1 MHEFAL
7 YGQVTKDDHHRMLQQ
22 LAGYTRMQPQDVVEI
37 HLIFKARQPPGL
49 DNVPSAGG
57 SQGIM
62 QPEAQKVRAMLNAGL
77 YYVQLVGEVMQNET
91 KHTTNGDISMTD
103 GNGEPD
109 KSTIKWT
116 FEFKDTPDPGKQAI
130 SSRLIYRIPFE
141 AGDFV
146 EFLNAFGYEYV
157 SRYML
162 VGSNFYDQDTT
173 LSVHKVVQLP
183 QVPADK
189 AISDVS
195 FLSDISK
202 LQDFDGSGGYVVQAS
217 IDVVDG
223 NHPELKDRATRQL
236 LAHKEAL
243 KQAVDLTPG
252 DRLALDTRLPS
263 VVRKAVASFFK
274 PTSQKEPE
282 KLVWRTV
289 NNSLIVGRYDPSIVP
304 PQSRTLPVKIAAFD
318 LDDTLI
324 VPNTGSKWARSA
336 TSWKWWD
343 PSVPGRLKQLYD
355 EGYLVIVLSNQGNI
369 SLKDNPKSLQRD
381 TASLNNLKQQVGS
394 IFRQLD
400 LPVSLYAAT
409 GQDRYRKPRVGMWEE
424 MLEDYDLL
432 AEGAVDMA
440 NSFYIG
446 DAAGREKTDRRR
458 KDHATS
464 DRDLAANIGIRF
476 LTPEEFFRN
485 ELTEAYE
492 HVFVPA
498 KVLEEPR
505 AQDATVSAPFTKKS
519 PQELVIFCGS
529 PGAGKST
536 FYWDVLQPLGY
547 ERVNQD
553 ILKTRD
559 KCIKKAKELLDA
571 GRSVAVDNTNA
582 DVETRR
588 YWVNIAR
595 EYNVPIRCVRF
606 TASSR
611 LAEHN
616 DAVRALNPE
625 IMNPEKRTMLPG
637 IAFRS
642 FVQRLQEPTL
652 KEGFE
657 EIYKVGFEFKGTEE
671 QKKLWSRYWVSKFST

>member
-146 EFLNAFGYEYV
+146 EFLNAFGYEYGFPI
-157 SRYML
+157 L
-162 VGSNFYDQDTT
+162 VDTT

-263 VVRKAVASFFK
+263 VVR
-274 PTSQKEPE
+274 
-282 KLVWRTV
+282 R
-289 NNSLIVGRYDPSIVP
+289 
-304 PQSRTLPVKIAAFD
+304 
-318 LDDTLI
+318 
-324 VPNTGSKWARSA
+324 
-336 TSWKWWD
+336 
-343 PSVPGRLKQLYD
+343 
-355 EGYLVIVLSNQGNI
+355 
-369 SLKDNPKSLQRD
+369 
-381 TASLNNLKQQVGS
+381 
-394 IFRQLD
+394 
-400 LPVSLYAAT
+400 
-409 GQDRYRKPRVGMWEE
+409 
-424 MLEDYDLL
+424 
-432 AEGAVDMA
+432 
-440 NSFYIG
+440 
-446 DAAGREKTDRRR
+446 
-458 KDHATS
+458 
-464 DRDLAANIGIRF
+464 
-476 LTPEEFFRN
+476 
-485 ELTEAYE
+485 
-492 HVFVPA
+492 
-498 KVLEEPR
+498 
-505 AQDATVSAPFTKKS
+505 
-519 PQELVIFCGS
+519 
-529 PGAGKST
+529 
-536 FYWDVLQPLGY
+536 
-547 ERVNQD
+547 
-553 ILKTRD
+553 
-559 KCIKKAKELLDA
+559 
-571 GRSVAVDNTNA
+571 
-582 DVETRR
+582 
-588 YWVNIAR
+588 
-595 EYNVPIRCVRF
+595 
-606 TASSR
+606 
-611 LAEHN
+611 
-616 DAVRALNPE
+616 
-625 IMNPEKRTMLPG
+625 
-637 IAFRS
+637 
-642 FVQRLQEPTL
+642 
-652 KEGFE
+652 
-657 EIYKVGFEFKGTEE
+657 
-671 QKKLWSRYWVSKFST
+671 

>member
-37 HLIFKARQPPGL
+37 HLTFKARQPPGL

-77 YYVQLVGEVMQNET
+77 YYVQLVGEVMQNEPRN
-91 KHTTNGDISMTD
+91 TTNGDISMTD

-109 KSTIKWT
+109 NSTIKWT

-162 VGSNFYDQDTT
+162 VGSNFFDQDTT
-173 LSVHKVVQLP
+173 LFVHKVVQLP

-304 PQSRTLPVKIAAFD
+304 PQSQTLPVKIAAFD
-318 LDDTLI
+318 LDDTII

-355 EGYLVIVLSNQGNI
+355 EGYLVIILSNQGNI

-381 TASLNNLKQQVGS
+381 AASLNNLKQQVGS
-394 IFRQLD
+394 IFRRLD

-485 ELTEAYE
+485 ESTEAYE

-505 AQDATVSAPFTKKS
+505 AQDATTPAPFTKRS

-536 FYWDVLQPLGY
+536 FYWDVLQPLSY